1 MPEREDVLNESAGK
15 FLYSVGGISRKSLSL
30 ANNIYSELFNEY
42 KKYLDKNKEWLKL
55 NLNDDRRNLSI
66 WVKNCLDEQ
75 KFFEYYSNLNSK
87 EIESYLYSKDEKTK
101 KILKELFRDLIK
113 IHTKCLLSIPL
124 IRAEFTNNNC
134 KFENNIMFDIIFKGK
149 KKFVNFC
156 YLPGLISN
164 EQLIK
169 GGNYYVFTFIE
180 GKSYQ
185 KKDNIFD
192 NEIAIQNPILYS
204 FPDDFHSLKL
214 KFDIKTSYSNKYE
227 IKFITEPLI
236 CSELKPCYNLLREDK
251 GKVIKDEKNEKG
263 IFFIERK
270 YMRDNYSLIITDYR
284 NRKIT
289 FPNFTFVSK

>member
-1 MPEREDVLNESAGK
+1 ML
-15 FLYSVGGISRKSLSL
+15 
-30 ANNIYSELFNEY
+30 
-42 KKYLDKNKEWLKL
+42 
-55 NLNDDRRNLSI
+55 
-66 WVKNCLDEQ
+66 
-75 KFFEYYSNLNSK
+75 
-87 EIESYLYSKDEKTK
+87 
-101 KILKELFRDLIK
+101 
-113 IHTKCLLSIPL
+113 
-124 IRAEFTNNNC
+124 
-134 KFENNIMFDIIFKGK
+134 
-149 KKFVNFC
+149 
-156 YLPGLISN
+156 
-164 EQLIK
+164 LIK